1 VLGFSRRDALGGAL
15 EAFATRVLE
24 PARAARAR

>member
-15 EAFATRVLE
+15 EAFAERVI
-24 PARAARAR
+24 ARVPHAP